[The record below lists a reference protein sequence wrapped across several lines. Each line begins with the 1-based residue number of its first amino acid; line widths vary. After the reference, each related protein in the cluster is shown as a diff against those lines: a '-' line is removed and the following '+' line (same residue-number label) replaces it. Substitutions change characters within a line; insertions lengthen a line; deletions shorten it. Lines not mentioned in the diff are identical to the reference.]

1 MTTSEAPPRR
11 APAVDAGRRQE
22 GMADR
27 SWHVGLPGVLTAF
40 LAFASGGFFPGQ
52 VAAAAAVLA
61 VVLLLRLTL
70 ARRPLE
76 GWSPGAA
83 AVAFL
88 AALLAGWTLFSAVWS
103 DAPARALHE
112 FDRMLL
118 YLLAFGVMACFPRR
132 PSDLATV
139 LRWVLAAIVVV
150 AAAALA
156 TRLLPG
162 VFEAVPGREPARL
175 AHPLTYW
182 NALSVLCALGLV
194 LAVHAASGEREP
206 AAVRV
211 LAGAAIPILVVAGYF
226 PLSRGGIATAVV
238 GLLLYALLARPR
250 RLPVVLLTAGPP
262 AVVALVSAYGAEALA
277 TATYYEPPG
286 PDEGRE
292 VLVVLVA
299 AVAAAALLRA
309 LALPLERRLDALPRP
324 GRRARVLGTVAAGVL
339 ALAAMGAG
347 WVAFDGSERVRD
359 QYDAFVR
366 GNVVDPG
373 LDTRRRLSAAGN
385 NGRLDVWRVGRD
397 TFTAEP
403 LHGAGA
409 GTFQLA
415 WERERPVTE
424 QVVDGHSLYLETA
437 AELGVVGLVL
447 LALTLAGLLAGAARG
462 VRGPERHPR
471 AALLA
476 AAVALLLHAGID
488 WDWEMTA
495 LFAWLFAAA
504 GTAWACP
511 VSEATAPRGGPA
523 RLTRVLT
530 GLGCLVLA
538 LTPVLVMTSQS
549 RLDAAARSFERGD
562 CGAAVDAALDS
573 VDALPVRAEPFEL
586 IGYCDLRA
594 GEAALGVSAFEA
606 AGRRDPDSWRYAYGL
621 ALARA
626 LDGRDPRP
634 AIAEARRLN
643 PLEPRVRDLAVALS
657 GDRPAA
663 WRRAARR
670 APLPF

>member
-1 MTTSEAPPRR
+1 MTTSEAPARQALGVDVHRR
-11 APAVDAGRRQE
+11 PQGVAGP
-22 GMADR
+22 
-27 SWHVGLPGVLTAF
+27 SWHVALPGVLTAC
-40 LAFASGGFFPGQ
+40 LAFASGGFFGGQ
-52 VAAAAAVLA
+52 VGAAAAVLA
-61 VVLLLRLTL
+61 VVLLLRLTI
-70 ARRPLE
+70 ARHPLE
-76 GWSPGAA
+76 GWSPKAA
-83 AVAFL
+83 AVAFV
-88 AALLAGWTLFSAVWS
+88 AALLAGWTLLSAVWS
-103 DAPARALHE
+103 DAPARALYE
-112 FDRMLL
+112 FDRTLL

-132 PSDLATV
+132 PSDLAAV

-211 LAGAAIPILVVAGYF
+211 LAAAAIPILVVAGYF

-238 GLLLYALLARPR
+238 GLLLYAVLARPR

-262 AVVALVSAYGAEALA
+262 AVVALLSAYGAEALA

-286 PDEGRE
+286 PDQGRE
-292 VLVVLVA
+292 VLTVLVG

-324 GRRARVLGTVAAGVL
+324 GRRVRVLGTVAAGML
-339 ALAAMGAG
+339 ALAALGAG

-424 QVVDGHSLYLETA
+424 RVVDGHSLYLETA

-447 LALTLAGLLAGAARG
+447 LLLTLAGLLAGAARG
-462 VRGPERHPR
+462 LRGPERHAR

-488 WDWEMTA
+488 WDWEMAA

-504 GTAWACP
+504 GTAWASP
-511 VSEATAPRGGPA
+511 ASEGTTRDGPA
-523 RLTRVLT
+523 RLTRVLA

-538 LTPVLVMTSQS
+538 LTPALVMTSQS
-549 RLDAAARSFERGD
+549 RLDAAASSFQRGD
-562 CGAAVDAALDS
+562 CTAAIDAALGS
-573 VDALPVRAEPFEL
+573 LDALPVRAEPFEL

-594 GEAALGVSAFEA
+594 GEAALGVSALEA
-606 AGRRDPDSWRYAYGL
+606 ARRRDPGSWRYAYGL
-621 ALARA
+621 AVARGLA
-626 LDGRDPRP
+626 GQDPRP
-634 AIAEARRLN
+634 AIADARRLN
-643 PLEPRVRDLAVALS
+643 PLEPRARELAAALS